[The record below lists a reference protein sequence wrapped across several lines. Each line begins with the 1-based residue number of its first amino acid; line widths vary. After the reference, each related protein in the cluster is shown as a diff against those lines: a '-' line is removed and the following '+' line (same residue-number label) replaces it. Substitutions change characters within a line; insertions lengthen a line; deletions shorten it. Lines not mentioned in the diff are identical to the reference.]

1 MTSRDKV
8 SGGAKSQVPDEV
20 AKKLDN
26 KPDPLPPKAAE
37 TPRQER
43 AQGGFPSINSSKDPS
58 LGPV

>member
-8 SGGAKSQVPDEV
+8 SGGAKSRVPDKV
-20 AKKLDN
+20 AQKLDD

-37 TPRQER
+37 TSRQER
-43 AQGGFPSINSSKDPS
+43 AQGGFPAINSSKDPN